1 MIGNGSMNLIKSSN
15 TTTHEFIRE
24 IHNEKSKK
32 ILTILLDDGTMIQF
46 TRKDYDLIKDQ
57 MCST

>member
-1 MIGNGSMNLIKSSN
+1 MTTRSNKPKYHGSIK
-15 TTTHEFIRE
+15 E

-32 ILTILLDDGTMIQF
+32 ILTILSDDGTMFQF
-46 TRKDYDLIKDQ
+46 TKDDYDLIKDQ